1 MMQFETDDKGN
12 VILRP
17 MTGWELR
24 HVANTLLIMGIEYVE
39 SEEELERGEHK
50 AIAFVLRPDLAI
62 AFAEKLKTEASK
74 LLLAQNGAS
83 IQ

>member
-1 MMQFETDDKGN
+1 MVKFDTDETGN
-12 VILRP
+12 VILKP
-17 MTGWELR
+17 LAGWELR

-50 AIAFVLRPDLAI
+50 TIAFVLRPDLAI
-62 AFAEKLKTEASK
+62 DFAEKLKTEASK
-74 LLLAQNGAS
+74 LLQAQKNAS